1 MTLAVSSRRAKPS
14 ARRVASASVSNCGT
28 SRTKATGPAVGRNR
42 ICAVW
47 STKPSPGSRASEV
60 VDGRHCRLVAGRRP
74 DAAVRRAEGRAD
86 GALRVATTPAGHG
99 GSSPDCGDCNRSP
112 RSTPRV
118 AATPDRRRIQAVPGS
133 SQVWRHHVSIL
144 DDVDRQRVSRART
157 RAFAAGGLQGFQ
169 RLKFAR
175 LILES
180 PGARLRCFGPDSAP
194 SATKLCTWFM
204 RRVGLSQRSLP
215 DALEPLACTRRG
227 SGETTGRLP
236 RLPAEQPD
244 AATEPFGSAV
254 PQSRASPPHWTGLSE
269 MHEKSWRCAPTR
281 RIARAFGVRSELHS
295 RGVPAR
301 LVSRRRC

>member
-1 MTLAVSSRRAKPS
+1 MT
-14 ARRVASASVSNCGT
+14 
-28 SRTKATGPAVGRNR
+28 
-42 ICAVW
+42 
-47 STKPSPGSRASEV
+47 
-60 VDGRHCRLVAGRRP
+60 
-74 DAAVRRAEGRAD
+74 
-86 GALRVATTPAGHG
+86 TTPTGHQG
-99 GSSPDCGDCNRSP
+99 PSPDCDVCSRSP
-112 RSTPRV
+112 RSTLGI

-133 SQVWRHHVSIL
+133 SLVRRHHVSIL
-144 DDVDRQRVSRART
+144 YDVDRQRVSRART
-157 RAFAAGGLQGFQ
+157 RAFAAGGLEGFQ

-180 PGARLRCFGPDSAP
+180 PVARLRCCGTDSAP

-204 RRVGLSQRSLP
+204 RRVGLSQRSLS

-227 SGETTGRLP
+227 SGENIGRLP
-236 RLPAEQPD
+236 RLQAEQPD